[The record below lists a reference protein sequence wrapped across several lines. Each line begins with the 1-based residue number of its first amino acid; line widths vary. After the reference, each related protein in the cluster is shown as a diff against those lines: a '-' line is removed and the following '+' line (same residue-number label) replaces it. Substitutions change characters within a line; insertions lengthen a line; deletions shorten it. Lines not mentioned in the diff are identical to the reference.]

1 MGIDLSLKKD
11 KSLKR
16 KAAFMAIITHVLLFI
31 IPLPQKQAYLNT
43 PIIAPTSVVIEF
55 QKGNLGQ
62 EKPIIQTKQPK
73 LDTTKSL
80 SRILASKKGTMPL
93 PIQKTQ
99 TLKSETVAQNPVKET
114 QPKQASTPGLPDRPK
129 AEVLGSIQPIY
140 PKTALNQ
147 EWQGKVELDVTI
159 DENGKMQKY
168 EIVKSSGYPIL
179 DQALVKALKDNT
191 LYVSKRIN
199 GINQSS
205 TIRIS
210 YTFAL

>member
-1 MGIDLSLKKD
+1 MGIDLTFKKD

-16 KAAFMAIITHVLLFI
+16 KAAFLAIITHVLLFI

-43 PIIAPTSVVIEF
+43 ALIPPTSVVIEF
-55 QKGNLGQ
+55 QRGNKGQ
-62 EKPIIQTKQPK
+62 EKPIIQTKPPK
-73 LDTTKSL
+73 LDTAKPL
-80 SRILASKKGTMPL
+80 SRILDSKKGIMPL
-93 PIQKTQ
+93 PIQKIQ
-99 TLKSETVAQNPVKET
+99 TLKSEAVAQDPVKET
-114 QPKQASTPGLPDRPK
+114 QQKQALNSGLPDRPK
-129 AEVLGSIQPIY
+129 AEVVGSIQPIY

-159 DENGKMQKY
+159 DENGKMQTY

-199 GINQSS
+199 GTNQSS

>member
-16 KAAFMAIITHVLLFI
+16 KAAFLAILTHVLLFI

-43 PIIAPTSVVIEF
+43 ALIPPTSVVIEF
-55 QKGNLGQ
+55 QKGNTGQ
-62 EKPIIQTKQPK
+62 EKPAIQIKQPEMNTAK
-73 LDTTKSL
+73 PLG
-80 SRILASKKGTMPL
+80 RILESKKGKIPL
-93 PIQKTQ
+93 PIQKKQ
-99 TLKSETVAQNPVKET
+99 TLTSEAVAQPPVKET
-114 QPKQASTPGLPDRPK
+114 QQKQDSGLPDRPK

-159 DENGKMQKY
+159 DENGKMKTY
-168 EIVKSSGYPIL
+168 EIIKSSGYPIL

-191 LYVSKRIN
+191 VYVSKRIN